1 MKISDPTWAWLF
13 AVPLIPSVIVA
24 IFVLYHLLIDRVL
37 RRALNNHVIILLLSC
52 GLVESLTDIVWYIYY
67 FRNGTSMVWTLAFC
81 TVWVMTDSGV
91 YVSIYILMAWASIER
106 HILVFHP
113 SWFGSKKTCFFF
125 HYVPL
130 ALCILYP
137 IIFYFIIFVIIPC
150 DVPLNFG
157 YRLCK
162 RYACVSHVPW
172 LSLWDSVGNYI
183 VPAFI
188 TVCFSV
194 ALFIRVLYKK
204 FHTVGRIQWKN
215 YKKLTMQLL
224 PISILYITLQL
235 PPMILYAAYSAGLDW
250 NVAFDYFVD
259 SSNFTYWVVLF
270 TPFAC
275 IVSLPGLRKRCKNLI
290 FWRRGHAVNPQA
302 FLMTRTRGDQT
313 RTGPAAATMVRTH
326 QH

>member
-13 AVPLIPSVIVA
+13 GVPLIPSVLVA
-24 IFVLYHLLIDRVL
+24 IFVLYHLLADRVL
-37 RRALNNHVIILLLSC
+37 RRALNNHVIILLLLC

-67 FRNGTSMVWTLAFC
+67 FWNGVSMSRTFAFC
-81 TVWVMTDSGV
+81 TTWAMSDSGV
-91 YVSIYILMAWASIER
+91 YVSIYILMTWASIER
-106 HILVFHP
+106 HILIFYP
-113 SWFGSKKTCFFF
+113 SWFGSKKKCLFF

-137 IIFYFIIFVIIPC
+137 MIFYFVIFVIIPC
-150 DVPLNFG
+150 EVPLNFG

-172 LSLWDSVGNYI
+172 LSLWDSVGHYI
-183 VPAFI
+183 VTAFL

-194 ALFIRVLYKK
+194 ALFVRVLYKK
-204 FHTVGRIQWKN
+204 YRVVRRIEWKK
-215 YKKLTMQLL
+215 YKRLTMQLL

-235 PPMILYAAYSAGLDW
+235 PPMILYAAYSAGLSW
-250 NVAFDYFVD
+250 NTAFDYFVD

-275 IVSLPGLRKRCKNLI
+275 VVSLPGLRKRCKNLI
-290 FWRRGHAVNPQA
+290 LCRRGHAIDPQA
-302 FLMTRTRGDQT
+302 FSLTRSRGGQT
-313 RTGPAAATMVRTH
+313 RAATMIRTRH
-326 QH
+326 H